1 MSTLITEAERR
12 FLGAMLADRTIDPG
26 EHLSASDFSNPAYGA
41 VYSAIGYAREGTY
54 LEGPELSAQVAKL
67 ADAPGIDQ
75 PTLEMM
81 RAEAPDNR
89 DHIAAYGRMITNASS
104 MRQLRGLALDS
115 LQDDRELTPEH
126 QREYQVMD
134 RLSRTGLELLDRPYT
149 PETGRDTTPETGT
162 RTWQEEQL
170 VAALLANPEQVR
182 TVVEIAPPETLDDF
196 RCRTAY
202 EYIASTAW
210 DRDPVS
216 DLDLLYQL
224 GKAENL
230 LVNSGQTRPESP
242 EPDAAFLQRL
252 RETPTGPHSGT
263 DAARAIGAENAR
275 IKPEQTGPSPYTPE
289 LDPSPTIDLGG
300 PTHQAAPQP
309 GIDGGVR

>member
-26 EHLSASDFSNPAYGA
+26 DHITAADFSNPAYGA
-41 VYSAIGYAREGTY
+41 VYSAIGSTRASTY
-54 LEGPELSAQVAKL
+54 LEGPELSAQVARL
-67 ADAPGIDQ
+67 VDAPGIDQ

-81 RAEAPDNR
+81 RAAAPDNR
-89 DHIAAYGRMITNASS
+89 DHIAAYGRMITEASS
-104 MRQLRGLALDS
+104 MRQLRDLALDS
-115 LQDDRELTPEH
+115 LHSDRELTTEH
-126 QREYQVMD
+126 QREFQVMD
-134 RLSRTGLELLDRPYT
+134 RISQTGLELLDRPYILEADSEPS
-149 PETGRDTTPETGT
+149 PEAGT
-162 RTWQEEQL
+162 RIRHEEQL

-182 TVVEIAPPETLDDF
+182 TLVEIAPPETLDDF

-202 EYIASTAW
+202 EYIAATAW

-230 LVNSGQTRPESP
+230 LVNSGQERLAYP

-252 RETPTGPHSGT
+252 HQTPTSPHTGT
-263 DAARAIGAENAR
+263 EAARAIAAENAR
-275 IKPEQTGPSPYTPE
+275 IKPEQCGPSPYTPD
-289 LDPSPTIDLGG
+289 LSLSPTIDLGSQ
-300 PTHQAAPQP
+300 PHQSGPQP
-309 GIDGGVR
+309 GIEGGAR